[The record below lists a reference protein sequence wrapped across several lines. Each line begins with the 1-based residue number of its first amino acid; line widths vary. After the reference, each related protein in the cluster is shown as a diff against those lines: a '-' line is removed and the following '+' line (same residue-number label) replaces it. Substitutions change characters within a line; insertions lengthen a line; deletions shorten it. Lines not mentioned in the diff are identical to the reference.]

1 MMSSCVVITVVYMFS
16 SLGSV
21 HRITCM
27 YIISIRGASGCRH
40 GDSSVHIVWNRT
52 IVNRHSGNRINT
64 GETGK
69 HRQGLRDSR
78 LISRRTRSKRGT
90 VSYQGAPFICTPS
103 TLDPLARVS
112 CFSEQFPR
120 PLIYLELPL
129 QTPHLFPLCTAK
141 MPTTNDQFD
150 KSFLDADINQLVK
163 QLTMDEKVSLLA
175 GSGWWETVSVPR
187 KNIPR

>member
-1 MMSSCVVITVVYMFS
+1 VI
-16 SLGSV
+16 LGSFLLEQGV
-21 HRITCM
+21 
-27 YIISIRGASGCRH
+27 RGEQY
-40 GDSSVHIVWNRT
+40 T
-52 IVNRHSGNRINT
+52 
-64 GETGK
+64 
-69 HRQGLRDSR
+69 LPRD
-78 LISRRTRSKRGT
+78 TF
-90 VSYQGAPFICTPS
+90 YCTPL
-103 TLDPLARVS
+103 TLDPLSRVS

-129 QTPHLFPLCTAK
+129 QTPHLFPLSTAK

>member
-1 MMSSCVVITVVYMFS
+1 VI
-16 SLGSV
+16 LGSFLV
-21 HRITCM
+21 EQGV
-27 YIISIRGASGCRH
+27 RGEQYPTKGHLLFARH
-40 GDSSVHIVWNRT
+40 QLWIPWLG
-52 IVNRHSGNRINT
+52 
-64 GETGK
+64 
-69 HRQGLRDSR
+69 
-78 LISRRTRSKRGT
+78 
-90 VSYQGAPFICTPS
+90 Y
-103 TLDPLARVS
+103 RVS
-112 CFSEQFPR
+112 PSNSPV
-120 PLIYLELPL
+120 LLYTLELPL

>member
-1 MMSSCVVITVVYMFS
+1 M
-16 SLGSV
+16 
-21 HRITCM
+21 
-27 YIISIRGASGCRH
+27 
-40 GDSSVHIVWNRT
+40 
-52 IVNRHSGNRINT
+52 RHSGNRINT

-69 HRQGLRDSR
+69 HRQGLCDSR
-78 LISRRTRSKRGT
+78 LISGGTRSKRGT
-90 VSYQGAPFICTPS
+90 VYPTKGHLFFARRQLWIPWPGY
-103 TLDPLARVS
+103 RVS
-112 CFSEQFPR
+112 PSNSPR
-120 PLIYLELPL
+120 SSYIPELPL
-129 QTPHLFPLCTAK
+129 WNPHLFPICTAK